1 MSAAAPRNRPLAR
14 ICWAFVS
21 VPILVKI
28 VGIGAIVASCFGI
41 ITFVRTRNTLT
52 EDLNALLAE
61 KAVDETE
68 TLAAHLARPLSLH
81 DIVSVRHIL
90 EDAMAR
96 HPDFLYIIVREPGG
110 EVFSHTFDGPI
121 PRALAP
127 VPPFVAFPER
137 KFRVYDRGERDLV
150 FEALRPVV
158 KGHAGSVQLG
168 LSRQVLT
175 DQLDSLRNTI
185 LASLAFCAA
194 LGIGL
199 ALLLSIAMTHPIHRL
214 VEAVRQIRE
223 HNLHARAPVFFGDEI
238 GGLAMAFNDMAEM
251 LEQNEKTI
259 NEKEAARSALV
270 RRVITSQETERKLIA
285 QELHDQIGQ
294 SLLALLVDMKAADRK
309 HVSGDTRH
317 VHLGQIEDIIT
328 EVRQVSKGMHPS
340 ILDDYGLDTALKNY
354 AKEASIRHKVRID
367 YEATRPHAFGRL
379 PEPVEV
385 ALYRVAQ
392 EAISNALRH
401 GHPEHVSV
409 VLLISPDSA
418 MLLVEDDGKGFDPG
432 KTAPEAGIGLLSM
445 KERVSLLGGELDIV
459 SEAGVGAT
467 VRARIPL
474 KITDG
479 VPA

>member
-1 MSAAAPRNRPLAR
+1 MSDISLRTSIFAR
-14 ICWAFVS
+14 AGWALLS
-21 VPILVKI
+21 VPILLKI

-41 ITFVRTRNTLT
+41 ITFVRTRNTLR
-52 EDLNALLAE
+52 EDLNAFLAE
-61 KAVDETE
+61 KAVSETE

-81 DIVSVRHIL
+81 DVVAVRHIL

-96 HPDFLYIIVREPGG
+96 HPDFLYIIVREPAGA
-110 EVFSHTFDGPI
+110 VFSHTFDGPI

-127 VPPFVAFPER
+127 VPSFAKFPER
-137 KFRVYDRGERDLV
+137 RFRVYDRGNQDLV

-158 KGHAGSVQLG
+158 RGHAGFVQLG
-168 LSRQVLT
+168 LSQQLLT
-175 DQLDSLRNTI
+175 DELVSLRNTI

-199 ALLLSIAMTHPIHRL
+199 ALILSIAITRPIHRL

-223 HNLHARAPVFFGDEI
+223 RNLRARAPVFSGDEI
-238 GGLAMAFNDMAEM
+238 GGLAIAFNDMAEM
-251 LEQNEKTI
+251 LEQNERTI
-259 NEKEAARSALV
+259 NEKEAARRALV
-270 RRVITSQETERKLIA
+270 QRVIASQENERKLIS

-294 SLLALLVDMKAADRK
+294 SLLALLVDMKSTNGGQRDALQD
-309 HVSGDTRH
+309 
-317 VHLGQIEDIIT
+317 QIEDLIA

-354 AKEASIRHKVRID
+354 TKEAAGRHKVRID
-367 YEATRPHAFGRL
+367 YEATCPRGGGGRL

-409 VLLISPDSA
+409 VLLISPESA
-418 MLLVEDDGKGFDPG
+418 VLLVEDDGKGFDPG
-432 KTAPEAGIGLLSM
+432 STAPEAGIGLLNM
-445 KERVSLLGGELDIV
+445 RERVSLLGGQLDIV
-459 SEAGVGAT
+459 SEPGAGTT

-474 KITDG
+474 QVAEKL
-479 VPA
+479 PA